1 LSLQTHGYDVRS
13 LKHEERMLSLYRRAT
28 DGDAGLLQPLANSCV
43 RAAAFEW
50 VLTRDSRT
58 VQRLWKEAAR
68 ALALGFTRKPEGFDP
83 SPDQFILAINL
94 AIAAQEGQAFSSLA
108 RLAPGVRSTAL
119 QGAQAFRGA
128 RGQFHL
134 AESYAL
140 ISGAILERNRQP
152 AFSAIQALEAAAAS
166 HDDEWWQQRFPD
178 ASEAAWLAAEQKA
191 ICQLLSTIIKF
202 AQGGSEEDRQIST
215 NARAGGDPPP
225 ETCLSGFQAAMD
237 DVLVRLNWYV
247 DSDPDHHPK
256 LYLWLPGIALCRLAI
271 ATGLPIDWV
280 VERQVSKP
288 AEYSRLPVELL
299 SGNRPPESQAP
310 PTSPAGFPLL
320 KS

>member
-1 LSLQTHGYDVRS
+1 MQTHGYDVRS

-28 DGDAGLLQPLANSCV
+28 ESDADLLQPLANACV

-50 VLTRDSRT
+50 ALTRDSGT

-119 QGAQAFRGA
+119 QGARAFRGA

-140 ISGAILERNRQP
+140 ISGAILERKRQP

-166 HDDEWWQQRFPD
+166 NDEEWWQQRFPD
-178 ASEAAWLAAEQKA
+178 ASEAAWLAAEQRA
-191 ICQLLSTIIKF
+191 VCQLLSTIIRF
-202 AQGGSEEDRQIST
+202 AQGAAAADQEIAAK
-215 NARAGGDPPP
+215 ARAGDPPA
-225 ETCLSGFQAAMD
+225 ETCLSSFQAAMD
-237 DVLVRLNWYV
+237 DVLMRLNWYV

-256 LYLWLPGIALCRLAI
+256 LYLWLPGIALCRLAM
-271 ATGLPIDWV
+271 ATGIPMDWV
-280 VERQVSKP
+280 AERHVGQP
-288 AEYSRLPVELL
+288 AEYSRLPLELL
-299 SGNRPPESQAP
+299 SGNRPPESQPP
-310 PTSPAGFPLL
+310 PTPPTEFPRL